1 MSEKARDLIRQAVE
15 EYQSGDGASRL
26 GSYRDV
32 VTDLLHLAAAD
43 KELKDR
49 PDDDK
54 PNDLHGW
61 LVENLQP
68 SILGEAY
75 DLFMEERENAELE
88 KVNNIP
94 LKELPLH
101 IVRNK
106 WEFDTSL
113 IRIEERLKGK
123 FPR

>member
-54 PNDLHGW
+54 RGDLGNW
-61 LVENLQP
+61 VLENLRY
-68 SILGEAY
+68 IAEEAY